1 MKLLFLF
8 AGFALAAQG
17 AFAETIKIGFQK
29 GASPVYIARDKGYFA
44 AEGLDAEI
52 VYFEAGQ
59 PVAVAAVSGAID
71 FGIAGLTGGL
81 YSLAEQGAL
90 RIIGGQT
97 REVPGFRA
105 NTVVASKPAYAAG
118 LHSMK
123 DLAGHSVAVTQIG
136 SAFHYDLGLLA
147 DKYGFD
153 LKSIR
158 LMPLQTNPNSVAA
171 VTGGSADAA
180 VSVYPYLAA
189 ALDTDDVKLLGF
201 IGDETPWQLT
211 AVFTATATANDK
223 RDLVERF
230 LRAFRKGT
238 RDYHAAFTGPD
249 EKRKDGP
256 TASETLALLA
266 KNTGQ
271 PIARVA
277 AGIGYVDR
285 DARIDVE
292 DIDRQVVWYKA
303 QNLLKGDRTG
313 AELVDM
319 RYALKLPH

>member
-1 MKLLFLF
+1 
-8 AGFALAAQG
+8 
-17 AFAETIKIGFQK
+17 
-29 GASPVYIARDKGYFA
+29 
-44 AEGLDAEI
+44 
-52 VYFEAGQ
+52 
-59 PVAVAAVSGAID
+59 
-71 FGIAGLTGGL
+71 
-81 YSLAEQGAL
+81 
-90 RIIGGQT
+90 
-97 REVPGFRA
+97 
-105 NTVVASKPAYAAG
+105 
-118 LHSMK
+118 
-123 DLAGHSVAVTQIG
+123 
-136 SAFHYDLGLLA
+136 
-147 DKYGFD
+147 
-153 LKSIR
+153 
-158 LMPLQTNPNSVAA
+158 MPLQTNPNSVAA

-230 LRAFRKGT
+230 LRAVRKGT